1 MKELETFPD
10 NDAKTYMYI
19 RIVGNMDQVFLSVNY
34 INDDYMRMKKQEFEN
49 ISKKE
54 ALEFIQSINDR

>member
-1 MKELETFPD
+1 
-10 NDAKTYMYI
+10 MYI

-49 ISKKE
+49 INKKE
-54 ALEFIQSINDR
+54 ALELIQTINDKS

>member
-1 MKELETFPD
+1 
-10 NDAKTYMYI
+10 
-19 RIVGNMDQVFLSVNY
+19 MDQVFLSVNY

-54 ALEFIQSINDR
+54 AIEFIQNINDQWECLFDF

>member
-1 MKELETFPD
+1 METFPD
-10 NDAKTYMYI
+10 NDVKTYMYI

-54 ALEFIQSINDR
+54 ALEFIQNINDKSWA